1 MLRRQNH
8 TPVGQ
13 LATVTEA
20 ERLRI
25 ALGASGDLVYDWT
38 PASGRIQW
46 SVDPHQSFGAAGPEL
61 FQHAGLFHAM
71 LDEDGARARRLL
83 IDAPPKD
90 QEPFC
95 LEYRLKLPNQDP
107 VWLEDRGACF
117 LGADGRTERVI
128 GSVRDVTAR
137 KRHEARLAHAAHY
150 DEMTGHLTRGRLKD
164 RLAQMLSSPG
174 QCPVAYCVV
183 AIDELAVVNEIY
195 GVDAADDAIIAVGQ
209 HLTAA
214 AGEGAVIGRTAGNKF
229 GVILPNCGSGEV
241 DFRAARLRTSIRD
254 SIIQT
259 GAGSMSVT
267 VSAGAVVAP
276 DDADTAQRAMARAEE
291 ALDRAKTQG
300 RGGYALYVH
309 SLQRE
314 SVRRRTVSIGDQ
326 ILSALAENRVAIAYQ
341 PIVDARTGALDG
353 YECLAR
359 IVKPDGEL
367 LPAGDFIPV
376 AEQLGL
382 VRLIDRRI
390 LDMSL
395 DCLRRN
401 PTVQLA
407 LNVSGM
413 TASDRLALDAFARTL
428 EDNQDVAGRL
438 CVELTETAA
447 LLDIE
452 ESVRFTARLRDIG
465 AKVAIDDFGA
475 GYTSFRNLQALRV
488 DLVKI
493 DGSFVRGLAQSP
505 DNHIF
510 VRTLVDLA
518 RNFRLQTVAEWVTD
532 QHEADILLAMGVDYL
547 QGFYFGKPELRPE
560 GLLFPAG

>member
-1 MLRRQNH
+1 MRRQNH
-8 TPVGQ
+8 ISVEQ

-38 PASGRIQW
+38 PSTGRIQW
-46 SVDPHQSFGAAGPEL
+46 SGEPHQAFGAVGQEL
-61 FQHAGLFHAM
+61 FHHASLFHAM

-83 IDAPPKD
+83 VDAPPKD
-90 QEPFC
+90 QDPFC
-95 LEYRLKLPNQDP
+95 FEYRLKLPNQEP

-117 LGADGRTERVI
+117 TGADGRTERVI
-128 GSVRDVTAR
+128 GSVRDVTQR

-164 RLAQMLSSPG
+164 RLAQMLAAPG
-174 QCPVAYCVV
+174 QCPVAFCVV
-183 AIDELAVVNEIY
+183 AIDELAVINEIY
-195 GVDAADDAIIAVGQ
+195 GLDAADDAIVAVGKQ
-209 HLTAA
+209 LVDA
-214 AGEGAVIGRTAGNKF
+214 AGPGAVIGRTAGNKF
-229 GVILPNCGSGEV
+229 GVILPNCGSGDV
-241 DFRAARLRTSIRD
+241 DLRAARLRTAVRD
-254 SIIQT
+254 NVILTSS
-259 GAGSMSVT
+259 GSMSVT

-291 ALDRAKTQG
+291 ALDRAKCQG

-314 SVRRRTVSIGDQ
+314 STRRRTVSIGDQ
-326 ILSALAENRVAIAYQ
+326 ILSALAEDRVVIAYQ
-341 PIVDARTGALDG
+341 PIVEARTAKLDG

-390 LDMSL
+390 LERSL
-395 DCLRRN
+395 ETLRKN
-401 PTVQLA
+401 ATVQLA

-428 EDNQDVAGRL
+428 EQNLDVAPRL

-465 AKVAIDDFGA
+465 VKVAIDDFGA

-493 DGSFVRGLAQSP
+493 DGSFVRGLATNA
-505 DNHIF
+505 DNQIF

-518 RNFRLQTVAEWVTD
+518 RNFRLQTVAEWVSD
-532 QHEADILLAMGVDYL
+532 QREADILRAMGVDFL
-547 QGFYFGKPELRPE
+547 QGFYYGKPELRPE
-560 GLLFPAG
+560 GLLPPG

>member
-1 MLRRQNH
+1 VLRRQNNIS
-8 TPVGQ
+8 VEQ

-20 ERLRI
+20 DRLRI

-38 PASGRIQW
+38 PSTGRIHW
-46 SVDPHQSFGAAGPEL
+46 SGEPHRSFGAAGPEL
-61 FQHAGLFHAM
+61 FLHASLFHAM

-83 IDAPPKD
+83 IDAPPQD

-95 LEYRLKLPNQDP
+95 LEYRLKLPNQEP

-117 LGADGRTERVI
+117 VGADGRTDRII
-128 GSVRDVTAR
+128 GSVRDVSVR

-164 RLAQMLSSPG
+164 RLAQMLAAPG

-183 AIDELAVVNEIY
+183 AIDELAIVNEIY
-195 GVDAADDAIIAVGQ
+195 GVDAADDAIVAVGQ
-209 HLTAA
+209 HLTTA

-229 GVILPNCGSGEV
+229 GVILPNCGPDQV
-241 DFRAARLRTSIRD
+241 DLRTARLRTSIRD
-254 SIIQT
+254 SVIQT
-259 GAGSMSVT
+259 CAGSMSVT

-291 ALDRAKTQG
+291 ALDRAKGQG

-314 SVRRRTVSIGDQ
+314 STRRRTVSIGDQ
-326 ILSALAENRVAIAYQ
+326 ILSALAEDRVVIAYQ
-341 PIVDARTGALDG
+341 PIVDARTAKLDG

-359 IVKPDGEL
+359 IVKSDGEL

-376 AEQLGL
+376 SEQLGL

-390 LDMSL
+390 LELSL
-395 DCLRRN
+395 ACLRKH
-401 PTVQLA
+401 PTVNLA

-428 EDNQDVAGRL
+428 EDNRDLASRL

-488 DLVKI
+488 DKVKI
-493 DGSFVRGLAQSP
+493 DGSFVRGLAQSA

-518 RNFRLQTVAEWVTD
+518 RNFRLQTVAEWVSD
-532 QHEADILLAMGVDYL
+532 QREADILRAMGVDYL
-547 QGFYFGKPELRPE
+547 QGFYYGKPELRPE
-560 GLLFPAG
+560 GLFPAG

>member
-1 MLRRQNH
+1 MLRRQNDIS
-8 TPVGQ
+8 VEQ

-25 ALGASGDLVYDWT
+25 ALAASGDLVYDWT
-38 PASGRIQW
+38 PATGRIHW
-46 SVDPHQSFGAAGPEL
+46 SGVPHQSFDAAGPEL
-61 FQHAGLFHAM
+61 FHHASLFHAM

-83 IDAPPKD
+83 IEAPPKD
-90 QEPFC
+90 RDPFC
-95 LEYRLKLPNQDP
+95 LEYRLNRPNQEP
-107 VWLEDRGACF
+107 IWLEDRGVCF
-117 LGADGRTERVI
+117 TGLDGRTERVI
-128 GSVRDVTAR
+128 GSVRDITNR

-164 RLAQMLSSPG
+164 RLAQMLAAPAH
-174 QCPVAYCVV
+174 CPVAYCVV
-183 AIDELAVVNEIY
+183 AIDELAVINEIY
-195 GVDAADDAIIAVGQ
+195 GVDAADEAIVAVGN
-209 HLTAA
+209 HLVEA
-214 AGEGAVIGRTAGNKF
+214 AGKGAVIGRTAGNKF
-229 GVILPNCGSGEV
+229 GVILPNCGSGDV
-241 DFRAARLRTSIRD
+241 DLRAARLRLAIRD
-254 SIIQT
+254 NVIQT
-259 GAGSMSVT
+259 PSGSVSVT

-276 DDADTAQRAMARAEE
+276 DDAETAQRAMARAEE
-291 ALDRAKTQG
+291 ALDRAKGQG

-309 SLQRE
+309 SVQRE
-314 SVRRRTVSIGDQ
+314 SSRRRTVSIGDQ
-326 ILSALAENRVAIAYQ
+326 ILSALAEDRVVIAYQ
-341 PIVDARTGALDG
+341 PIVDARTTRLDG

-359 IVKPDGEL
+359 IVRPDGEL
-367 LPAGDFIPV
+367 LPAGEFIPV

-395 DCLRRN
+395 ACLRQH
-401 PTVQLA
+401 PGVHLA

-413 TASDRLALDAFARTL
+413 TASDRMALDAFARTL
-428 EDNQDVAGRL
+428 EDNRDVATRL

-488 DLVKI
+488 DKVKI
-493 DGSFVRGLAQSP
+493 DGSFVRGLAQSS
-505 DNHIF
+505 DNQIF

-532 QHEADILLAMGVDYL
+532 QREADILRAMGVDYL

-560 GLLFPAG
+560 GLFPVG

>member
-1 MLRRQNH
+1 VLRRQNH
-8 TPVGQ
+8 ISVEQ

-38 PASGRIQW
+38 PATGRIYW
-46 SVDPHQSFGAAGPEL
+46 SGDAAAAFGATGPEL
-61 FQHAGLFHAM
+61 FHHAGLFHAM
-71 LDEDGARARRLL
+71 LDEDGARTRRLL

-95 LEYRLKLPNQDP
+95 LEYRLKLPNRDP
-107 VWLEDRGACF
+107 IWLEDRGACF
-117 LGADGRTERVI
+117 TGADGRTERVI
-128 GSVRDVTAR
+128 GSVRDVSQR

-164 RLAQMLSSPG
+164 RLAHILASPG
-174 QCPVAYCVV
+174 QCPAAFCVV
-183 AIDELAVVNEIY
+183 AIDELAVINEIY
-195 GVDAADDAIIAVGQ
+195 GVDAADDAIIAVGK
-209 HLTAA
+209 HLTIA

-229 GVILPNCGSGEV
+229 GVILPNCGAGDV
-241 DFRAARLRTSIRD
+241 DLRAARLRTSVRD
-254 SIIQT
+254 SVIET
-259 GAGSMSVT
+259 SGGSLSVT

-314 SVRRRTVSIGDQ
+314 STRRRTVSIGDQ
-326 ILSALAENRVAIAYQ
+326 ILSALADDRVVIAYQ
-341 PIVDARTGALDG
+341 PIVEARTGRLDG

-359 IVKPDGEL
+359 IVKPEGEL

-390 LDMSL
+390 LEMSL
-395 DCLRRN
+395 AALRRH
-401 PTVQLA
+401 PTIQLA

-413 TASDRLALDAFARTL
+413 TASDRLALDGFARML
-428 EDNQDVAGRL
+428 EEHRDVAPRL
-438 CVELTETAA
+438 VVELTETAA

-452 ESVRFTARLRDIG
+452 ESVRFTGRLRDIG

-488 DLVKI
+488 DMVKI

-505 DNHIF
+505 DNHVF

-518 RNFRLQTVAEWVTD
+518 RNFRLQTVAEWVSD
-532 QHEADILLAMGVDYL
+532 QREADILCAMGVDFL
-547 QGFYFGKPELRPE
+547 QGFYFGKPELKPA
-560 GLLFPAG
+560 GLLPAG

>member
-1 MLRRQNH
+1 
-8 TPVGQ
+8 
-13 LATVTEA
+13 
-20 ERLRI
+20 
-25 ALGASGDLVYDWT
+25 
-38 PASGRIQW
+38 
-46 SVDPHQSFGAAGPEL
+46 
-61 FQHAGLFHAM
+61 
-71 LDEDGARARRLL
+71 
-83 IDAPPKD
+83 
-90 QEPFC
+90 
-95 LEYRLKLPNQDP
+95 
-107 VWLEDRGACF
+107 
-117 LGADGRTERVI
+117 
-128 GSVRDVTAR
+128 
-137 KRHEARLAHAAHY
+137 
-150 DEMTGHLTRGRLKD
+150 
-164 RLAQMLSSPG
+164 
-174 QCPVAYCVV
+174 
-183 AIDELAVVNEIY
+183 
-195 GVDAADDAIIAVGQ
+195 VDAADDAIVAVGR
-209 HLTAA
+209 HLAAA

-229 GVILPNCGSGEV
+229 GVILPNCGPDAV
-241 DFRAARLRTSIRD
+241 DLRAAKLRTIVRD
-254 SIIQT
+254 SVIQT
-259 GAGSMSVT
+259 AAGAISVT

-291 ALDRAKTQG
+291 ALDRAKSQG

-309 SLQRE
+309 SHQRE
-314 SVRRRTVSIGDQ
+314 SSRRRTVSIGDQ
-326 ILSALAENRVAIAYQ
+326 ILSALAEDRVVIAYQ
-341 PIVDARTGALDG
+341 PIVEARTAKLDG

-390 LDMSL
+390 LDLSL
-395 DCLRRN
+395 EVLRKD
-401 PTVQLA
+401 PTIQLA

-413 TASDRLALDAFARTL
+413 TASDRLALDAFARSL
-428 EDNQDVAGRL
+428 EENCNIAPRL

-452 ESVRFTARLRDIG
+452 ESVRFTARLREIG

-518 RNFRLQTVAEWVTD
+518 RNFRLQTVAEWVSD
-532 QHEADILLAMGVDYL
+532 QREADILRAMGVDFL
-547 QGFYFGKPELRPE
+547 QGFYFGKPELRPA
-560 GLLFPAG
+560 GLLPAG